1 MSVPGSPSRS
11 QDSGRSAT
19 ASLTQRRGWIGI
31 ALGLLLLWLAFRG
44 VPMSELGEAL
54 AGGEYVWLVPLAGL
68 ELVGFV
74 GRAVRWQALLARPG
88 ILEDA
93 FWAQSVGFIFTNLL
107 PFRLGEAVRVVVLG
121 QRARLPL
128 LQVAAS
134 AGAER
139 VLDVAAVL
147 VMLLLVLPAMVV
159 PTVVLRAG
167 EVFALIVLAV
177 LLGTALVLVFRRQTE
192 TVLARLQ
199 ERRPGA
205 LLRALLPRW
214 RELVNGLAPLSRPK
228 VVIQSVL
235 LSASIWG
242 LYVLAYWCVLRAFR
256 SDASVVEAAFM
267 VIALSL
273 AISLPSSPGFIGV
286 FQFAGQQALVLPF
299 GGKYDPATALAATLA
314 AYLVWYAL
322 TSVLGGLGMWK
333 MGETFA
339 GIGRLLI
346 DWRARSA
353 PRGAGVEGIDG
364 DQAQGGQYE
373 RG

>member
-1 MSVPGSPSRS
+1 V
-11 QDSGRSAT
+11 
-19 ASLTQRRGWIGI
+19 
-31 ALGLLLLWLAFRG
+31 LLLWLAFRK
-44 VPMSELGEAL
+44 VPMAELRSTL
-54 AGGEYVWLVPLAGL
+54 AGGEYAWLVPLAGL
-68 ELVGFV
+68 ELVAFV
-74 GRAVRWQALLARPG
+74 GRAVRWQALLALPG
-88 ILEDA
+88 ILDDA

-107 PFRLGEAVRVVVLG
+107 PFRLGEAVRIVVLG

-147 VMLLLVLPAMVV
+147 LMLLLVLPAMAV
-159 PTVVLRAG
+159 PTIVIQAG
-167 EVFALIVLAV
+167 IVFALIVLAV

-235 LSASIWG
+235 LSVSIWG

-314 AYLVWYAL
+314 AYLVWYVL
-322 TSVLGGLGMWK
+322 TTFLGALGMWQT
-333 MGETFA
+333 GETFA
-339 GIGRLLI
+339 DIGRLLI
-346 DWRARSA
+346 AWRARSTA
-353 PRGAGVEGIDG
+353 GIDPEDG
-364 DQAQGGQYE
+364 KPDHLEAKDAG
-373 RG
+373 

>member
-1 MSVPGSPSRS
+1 MRAQGNSFGSQEPGRGAAPSL
-11 QDSGRSAT
+11 A
-19 ASLTQRRGWIGI
+19 QRGGWIGI
-31 ALGLLLLWLAFRG
+31 ALGLLLLWLAFRR

-54 AGGEYVWLVPLAGL
+54 AGGQYVWLVPLAGL

-74 GRAVRWQALLARPG
+74 GRAVRWQALLALPG
-88 ILEDA
+88 ILEDT

-121 QRARLPL
+121 QRARLPV

-147 VMLLLVLPAMVV
+147 VMLVLVLPAMAV
-159 PTVVLRAG
+159 PRVVLRAG

-192 TVLARLQ
+192 TVLARIQ
-199 ERRPGA
+199 ERHPGP

-214 RELVNGLAPLSRPK
+214 RELVDGLAPLSRPK
-228 VVIQSVL
+228 VVVLSAL
-235 LSASIWG
+235 LSAGIWG

-256 SDASVVEAAFM
+256 PDATVVEATFM

-322 TSVLGGLGMWK
+322 TTVLGGLGMWK
-333 MGETFA
+333 TGGTFA

-353 PRGAGVEGIDG
+353 ARSDPADG
-364 DQAQGGQYE
+364 KPDHLEARDDG
-373 RG
+373 